1 MLSNMG
7 HKQNEEAGNSC
18 GLTSCSVK
26 GPAFSIFFRELHTN
40 ISDSVTCFNHFAKQC
55 NTKCRWWFKNEWIP
69 TRVLP
74 SWVLCLSSSPSVHPA
89 PSCSWHLLICF
100 SFQTPPPHTHTHITT
115 NLRLSLSASFHS
127 FLSVLVFVYR
137 LYVCVVF
144 LHVDMCVCT
153 LSLAPPSLSAC
164 MGNSLLSTSMHTHTH
179 RETTFTSETCTVIPV
194 VSTSSKVTSSDM
206 TFPPANGWYWS
217 QFPVSEVF
225 SWPKKKVWGQK
236 KQLCWGLFTLTHV

>member
-1 MLSNMG
+1 M
-7 HKQNEEAGNSC
+7 NESLHVC
-18 GLTSCSVK
+18 
-26 GPAFSIFFRELHTN
+26 FRPGFCVWAPPRQSTLLHHVAD
-40 ISDSVTCFNHFAKQC
+40 IYSSASHF
-55 NTKCRWWFKNEWIP
+55 R
-69 TRVLP
+69 
-74 SWVLCLSSSPSVHPA
+74 
-89 PSCSWHLLICF
+89 
-100 SFQTPPPHTHTHITT
+100 PPHHTHTHITT